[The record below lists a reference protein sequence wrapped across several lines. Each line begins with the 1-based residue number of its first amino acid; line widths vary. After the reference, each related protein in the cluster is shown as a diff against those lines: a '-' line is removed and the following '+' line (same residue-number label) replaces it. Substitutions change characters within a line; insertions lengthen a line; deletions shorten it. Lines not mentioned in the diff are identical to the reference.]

1 MANNNQKLYQK
12 AKKTNIWGTLI
23 AFIIFSILF
32 VFMMVYITGFFM
44 QYVLESK
51 FAEEYKTLESL
62 AHIYEH
68 GPENAEIKS
77 ILDESKSDFVVTDK
91 SGNVVY
97 QKGNDT
103 RGAKKAEMMMSDG
116 NEKYQV
122 YEDSESDI
130 LYINDENYLDIHMG
144 KLYDLVKKYSDSEVD
159 VEIENDSDETF
170 KANGVLIDYSIK
182 EDDKNKLE
190 SIAVPA
196 WISIDVNGGKETFVG
211 KAMFHLNI
219 RDVVLFIELVG
230 AIILLVVIIVII
242 LLVNVIVSIVR
253 NARLRR
259 LYFQDITTKGHNWV
273 WYLIYGD
280 KEIRK
285 RRNAKLNFAV
295 INLVFKNYRNYAL
308 CHSVKEGE
316 EMLTR
321 IHDSLLSELEK
332 KEKLAH
338 TSPSNYA
345 LLLKYED
352 EDRLKMRLHEII
364 KKLEAL
370 GGDHNFVFQLGV
382 DLVESPTNETARYKN
397 RKEIDFEDIYNN
409 ACAARMTLGDTDE
422 SGIRIFDKKLVE
434 DQKWLDIVQEHQ
446 WSALKNEEF
455 KVYYQPKYNPR
466 TNELS
471 GAEALIRWESPEYGF
486 VTPGRIIPLFEKNGF
501 ITEIDHYMLTHAAR
515 DQKRWLDEGYKCVP
529 VSVNVSRAHFAEV
542 DLAEQ
547 IRDTIDAEGCP
558 HELIEIELTESA
570 FFDDKN
576 AMIDTI
582 TKLKSYGFKV
592 SMDDFGSG
600 YSSLNSLKDLPL
612 DVLKLDAEFF
622 RGENAG
628 ERGEI
633 VVSEAIKLAKSLNMR
648 TVAEGV
654 EEKNQVDFLAEQ
666 GCDMIQGYYYAKP
679 MPGDEYMSRM
689 TK

>member
-1 MANNNQKLYQK
+1 MANNNQKLYKK

-23 AFIIFSILF
+23 AFLLFSILF
-32 VFMMVYITGFFM
+32 VFMIVYISGYFL
-44 QYVLESK
+44 QYVVESK
-51 FAEEYKTLESL
+51 FAEEYNSIENL
-62 AHIYEH
+62 ARIYEH
-68 GPENAEIKS
+68 GTDNAEIKS
-77 ILDESKSDFVVTDK
+77 ILDESNMQFVVTDT
-91 SGNVVY
+91 SGIIVY
-97 QKGNDT
+97 QNGDDT
-103 RGAKKAEMMMSDG
+103 RSEKHADILMSDG
-116 NEKYQV
+116 NETYHV
-122 YEDSESDI
+122 YEDSGSDI
-130 LYINDENYLDIHMG
+130 VYINDENYLDLRAD
-144 KLYDLVKKYSDSEVD
+144 KLIKLITKNYKSDDTSE
-159 VEIENDSDETF
+159 E
-170 KANGVLIDYSIK
+170 NGVFLDYSISENEK
-182 EDDKNKLE
+182 RTLE
-190 SIAVPA
+190 SIAAPA
-196 WISIDVNGGKETFVG
+196 WISVDVNGGEQHFIG
-211 KAMFHLNI
+211 KAMFHMNI
-219 RDVVLFIELVG
+219 RDFILFIEIFG

-242 LLVNVIVSIVR
+242 LLINVIISIVR
-253 NARLRR
+253 MTRLRR
-259 LYFQDITTKGHNWV
+259 IYFQDITTMGHNWV
-273 WYLIYGD
+273 WYLIYSD

-285 RRNAKLNFAV
+285 RRNAKENFAV
-295 INLVFKNYRNYAL
+295 INLEFKNYRNYAL
-308 CHSVKEGE
+308 CHSVKDGE
-316 EMLTR
+316 EMLTK
-321 IHDSLLSELEK
+321 IYNSLLAEIQK

-352 EDRLKMRLHEII
+352 EDKLKMRLHEII

-382 DLVESPTNETARYKN
+382 DLLESPANANTKYKN
-397 RKEIDFEDIYNN
+397 RKEIDIEDVYNN
-409 ACAARMTLGDTDE
+409 ACAARETLGDTDE

-434 DQKWLDIVQEHQ
+434 DQRWLDIVQEHQ

-547 IRDTIDAEGCP
+547 IRDLIDAEGCP
-558 HELIEIELTESA
+558 HDMIEIELTESA

-576 AMIDTI
+576 ALISTI
-582 TKLKSYGFKV
+582 KKLKDFGFKV

-654 EEKNQVDFLAEQ
+654 EEKDQVDFLAEQ